1 MEIVAKVS
9 IKKSNFDEWL
19 DFFNG
24 YKDRR
29 DEFIENEI
37 VEKISENEAKVSFTI
52 INLDGLTQLSSSED
66 ITAREKELGI
76 ITEIC
81 TLNVSK
87 NNIKAAKEINATI
100 KILK

>member
-9 IKKSNFDEWL
+9 INKSNFDEWL

-29 DEFIENEI
+29 DEFVENEI
-37 VEKISENEAKVSFTI
+37 IEKISENEAKVSFTI

-66 ITAREKELGI
+66 ITVREKELGI
-76 ITEIC
+76 VTEI
-81 TLNVSK
+81 L
-87 NNIKAAKEINATI
+87 
-100 KILK
+100 

>member
-52 INLDGLTQLSSSED
+52 INLDGLTQPSSSED

-76 ITEIC
+76 ITEI
-81 TLNVSK
+81 L
-87 NNIKAAKEINATI
+87 
-100 KILK
+100 

>member
-9 IKKSNFDEWL
+9 INKSNFDEWL

-29 DEFIENEI
+29 DEFVENEV

-66 ITAREKELGI
+66 ITVREKELGI
-76 ITEIC
+76 VTEI
-81 TLNVSK
+81 L
-87 NNIKAAKEINATI
+87 
-100 KILK
+100 

>member
-9 IKKSNFDEWL
+9 INKSNFEEWL

-29 DEFIENEI
+29 DEFVENEI

-66 ITAREKELGI
+66 ITVREKELGI
-76 ITEIC
+76 VTEI
-81 TLNVSK
+81 L
-87 NNIKAAKEINATI
+87 
-100 KILK
+100 

>member
-52 INLDGLTQLSSSED
+52 IN
-66 ITAREKELGI
+66 
-76 ITEIC
+76 
-81 TLNVSK
+81 
-87 NNIKAAKEINATI
+87 
-100 KILK
+100 

>member
-9 IKKSNFDEWL
+9 INKSNFDEWL

-29 DEFIENEI
+29 DEFVENEI

-66 ITAREKELGI
+66 ITVREKELGI
-76 ITEIC
+76 VTEI
-81 TLNVSK
+81 L
-87 NNIKAAKEINATI
+87 
-100 KILK
+100 

>member
-9 IKKSNFDEWL
+9 INKSNFDEWL

-29 DEFIENEI
+29 DEFVENEI

-66 ITAREKELGI
+66 ITVRQKELGI
-76 ITEIC
+76 VTEI
-81 TLNVSK
+81 L
-87 NNIKAAKEINATI
+87 
-100 KILK
+100 

>member
-9 IKKSNFDEWL
+9 INKSNFDEWL

-29 DEFIENEI
+29 DEFVENEI

-66 ITAREKELGI
+66 ITVREKELGI
-76 ITEIC
+76 VTD
-81 TLNVSK
+81 
-87 NNIKAAKEINATI
+87 
-100 KILK
+100 IL